1 MNDNYFFSNN
11 SFEEND
17 DYENNSLFFMNQ
29 NQQILP
35 FLNLDNNIHS
45 TSNQNN
51 DNFSINLD
59 NNSIQL
65 KDTSLKENNFNKDF
79 SQISPIPPQNEDESY
94 KQQMQSSNNS
104 NNSNNNINNYLL
116 NNSNSNSSSTKDKSQ
131 VKNILNNNNIINEN
145 NSQLMFDD
153 YINNKE
159 KNQIDINNIKKEE
172 KEEKVIIAKKR
183 KPRVHLED
191 LDIDPELIKN
201 KKFQK
206 IGDKVILSKN
216 QIITEDDKKE
226 IRAIR
231 NRISA
236 QKSRDRKKAEYII
249 IQEKLKYL
257 TNELDKKIK
266 FIQNLEKICCSQ
278 CKSKMIELNNKLLED
293 TDVNNIFIS
302 SENKEKENENENEG
316 LVLEEDNSSI
326 SGKRNSFIGKI
337 SGVLVGL
344 ICLVGIVLCIFEGN
358 NNYSKT
364 NFILSDQEQKTLR
377 HLSENTCPNNNLN
390 ESYNIIDGKNNITNN
405 NLPLPI
411 ESLNK
416 NNFLQMCHDKFTW
429 EIYSNSKKKN
439 EKKTGNLMKKNY
451 NKDSIIDNPF
461 CIETKNIIN
470 NNYIIN
476 NSSDIN
482 NLPIGANNILLNN
495 KISNKII
502 SVFVKDY
509 QALKRYENGKC
520 LSLQEQI
527 EIESKKSEDGCVYL
541 QMIIPRE
548 SIKSSF
554 DKNDSYSEYENN
566 FFEIRCKVFAYN
578 NYYDGVA
585 SH

>member
-29 NQQILP
+29 NQQLLP

-79 SQISPIPPQNEDESY
+79 SQISPIPLQNEDESY
-94 KQQMQSSNNS
+94 KQQMQSSNTS
-104 NNSNNNINNYLL
+104 NINNYIL

-131 VKNILNNNNIINEN
+131 LKNILNNNNIINEN
-145 NSQLMFDD
+145 NSQLMLGDFT
-153 YINNKE
+153 NNKE
-159 KNQIDINNIKKEE
+159 KNQIDINKIKKEE
-172 KEEKVIIAKKR
+172 KEEKNIIAKKR

-236 QKSRDRKKAEYII
+236 QKSRDRKKAEYIL
-249 IQEKLKYL
+249 IQEKVKFL
-257 TNELDKKIK
+257 TNELDKKVK

-278 CKSKMIELNNKLLED
+278 CKLKIKELNNKLLED
-293 TDVNNIFIS
+293 TNINNNLNNDFIS
-302 SENKEKENENENEG
+302 SENKEKENENDG

-344 ICLVGIVLCIFEGN
+344 ICLIGIVVCIFEGN
-358 NNYSKT
+358 KDHSKT
-364 NFILSDQEQKTLR
+364 YLFLSNQEQKTLR
-377 HLSENTCPNNNLN
+377 HLSNNICPNNNFN

-439 EKKTGNLMKKNY
+439 EKKAGNLMKKNY
-451 NKDSIIDNPF
+451 NKDSMLDNPF
-461 CIETKNIIN
+461 CIDTKNIIN

-476 NSSDIN
+476 NSSNIN
-482 NLPIGANNILLNN
+482 NLPIEANNILLNN

-554 DKNDSYSEYENN
+554 DKNGSYSEYENN

-578 NYYDGVA
+578 NYYDGNVA